1 MSGGQG
7 GLWRDGLL
15 AAGKVGRVRWL
26 GEREERI
33 PSCNRGLF
41 PHALYLIFVF
51 QFFFSNG
58 RTSGRHGLNLPIFFS
73 IPLAPFFASNTI
85 ILAYNG
91 SLARLGPIEF
101 RSPAH
106 LERRRG

>member
-51 QFFFSNG
+51 QFFFQMEEPQDVTVS
-58 RTSGRHGLNLPIFFS
+58 TFQSS
-73 IPLAPFFASNTI
+73 
-85 ILAYNG
+85 
-91 SLARLGPIEF
+91 SL
-101 RSPAH
+101 SH
-106 LERRRG
+106 LLHFLLLIR